1 MSEPKTP
8 DKPSAYFTE
17 EEDKMIV
24 EGVGRFGEKWKD
36 IVEEYKINRKPGAI
50 RKRYKRIQSKS
61 ETPSTDTK
69 LPPLKKSRVAPP
81 HGLPP
86 MTHEFSFVS
95 IESSHDSS
103 ETAGS
108 ATNHSVEFAT
118 PTLPPLLPDY
128 LSPSVEASRPSTD
141 TLQEML
147 VELSRYKM
155 KELQQRV
162 LADQIRLGEVYFH
175 QSAGNSIEGK
185 AFIELNTQQTALENA
200 KQQLEQQRKQIKS
213 EQTKLS
219 KATTDDE
226 EAEEE
231 KRNSLALRMEANR
244 VNMLALRKEEL
255 DINTRR
261 EKLNAERDVHSC
273 RAKLVEEHKSSR
285 FNDHRVLS
293 NRYLLLNLIGKGG
306 FSPVFEAFDLHRLI
320 RVACKIHQPDPS
332 WPVQRKRSYVHH
344 ATRECRIQTQ
354 IKHPLVV
361 RLYDVFPIGSED
373 TFCTILEYCND
384 GDLGERLRGQR
395 RLSEKETRCIIMQV
409 VNAIS
414 HLSQLAQPV
423 IHYDLKPSNILFHDG
438 EVKITD
444 FGLSKIMEQH
454 TPDGD
459 MDLTSQ
465 GAGTPWYLPPECFD
479 RTKPRISAKVD
490 IWSIGVLCYQMLFG
504 QKPFGHNA
512 TAAQLVQQGLIN
524 LNSRVQFPQTPKV
537 SAAAS
542 DFISQCLV
550 PSQEQ
555 RPDIVTIEKHPF
567 LKGIP
572 LPKASS

>member
-1 MSEPKTP
+1 LWRGLAASE
-8 DKPSAYFTE
+8 KPA
-17 EEDKMIV
+17 
-24 EGVGRFGEKWKD
+24 
-36 IVEEYKINRKPGAI
+36 AI
-50 RKRYKRIQSKS
+50 RKRYKRIQSKQRS
-61 ETPSTDTK
+61 EGETNSTDVK
-69 LPPLKKSRVAPP
+69 LPPLKKTRLSTPP
-81 HGLPP
+81 VLPSMGGPEFAFVSLPP
-86 MTHEFSFVS
+86 S
-95 IESSHDSS
+95 IDSSRDSS
-103 ETAGS
+103 ETGGS
-108 ATNHSVEFAT
+108 ATEFAT

-128 LSPSVEASRPSTD
+128 MSQGVESNRPSTEA
-141 TLQEML
+141 LQEML

-155 KELQQRV
+155 KEEQQRV
-162 LADQIRLGEVYFH
+162 LVDQIRLGEVYFH
-175 QSAGNSIEGK
+175 QSAGSSIEGK
-185 AFIELNTQQTALENA
+185 AFIELNAQQRALDKTKE
-200 KQQLEQQRKQIKS
+200 QLEAQRKQIKS

-219 KATTDDE
+219 KSTGEAE
-226 EAEEE
+226 EEEEE

-244 VNMLALRKEEL
+244 VNMVALRKEEA
-255 DINTRR
+255 DIIARR
-261 EKLNAERDVHSC
+261 EKLNAERDLHSS
-273 RAKLVEEHKSSR
+273 RAKLVEEHKNSR

-332 WPVQRKRSYVHH
+332 WPLQRKRSYVHH

-361 RLYDVFPIGSED
+361 RLYDVFPIDSED

-384 GDLGERLRGQR
+384 GDLGERLRAQK

-414 HLSQLAQPV
+414 HLSQLPQPV
-423 IHYDLKPSNILFHDG
+423 IHYDLKPSNILFHEG

-444 FGLSKIMEQH
+444 FGLSKIIEQH
-454 TPDGD
+454 SPDGD

-479 RTKPRISAKVD
+479 RTKEVPRISAKVD

-524 LNSRVQFPQTPKV
+524 AHSRVQFPQSPKV
-537 SAAAS
+537 SAAAT

-550 PSQEQ
+550 ASQEQ
-555 RPDIVTIEKHPF
+555 RPDIVTLEKHAF
-567 LKGIP
+567 LKGVA
-572 LPKASS
+572 LPKAS